1 MIPNIYTIVISGAIL
16 ISIILL
22 LFAFTMVWLS
32 NSDVNKIWLIPVFLF
47 YFGLLLTVDYLW
59 ILTIIDYGLLE
70 DQFLNS
76 IFGLPMDYQEHI
88 WFSLGGIEVNY
99 SIFRTGFKMISYIAV
114 IIAGLGYV
122 TRFIVNLF
130 SKK

>member
-59 ILTIIDYGLLE
+59 ILTIIDYGLLDE
-70 DQFLNS
+70 QFLNR
-76 IFGLPMDYQEHI
+76 IFGIPMDYQDHI
-88 WFSLGGIEVNY
+88 WFSLGGIEVNF